1 MTRSRE
7 RVPRWRGALAGTLL
21 LTTLGLLFA
30 EYRLFAAALVP
41 LAYVAFGALS
51 SLSGGTAPTIERR
64 FEPTS
69 PPPGGTVE
77 VTLQVRNEGESALAD
92 VRIIDGVPDELA
104 VVEGSPRAALALRP
118 NEEATVTYSV
128 VAKRGDHAFD
138 DPAVRVGTASA
149 TDRVTMA
156 VAAEGETTLSCA
168 QSVSD
173 PPFGRAS
180 PRRVG
185 THTTD
190 SGGEGVEFHSTRE
203 YRPGDPLSR
212 IDWRRFGKT
221 GELTT
226 VRFREERAA
235 RTVVVVDARPVAR
248 TTPSAGYPNGAELS
262 AYAGE
267 RLYDALTAAGVATSV
282 TAVGIRDGDVPGGLP
297 ADELPWAASDG
308 AGSPRLVF
316 EAVGKAADRDDSE
329 MVPSDGVV
337 VEPSAEGDKTTTETL
352 GQDIHADSKYIGMS
366 GGSEDGDST
375 ASADGGATAATAGSS
390 ATTTT
395 GGSAVT
401 TDAPDAT
408 TDGGEADP
416 TIRRFLAR
424 LPADAQVVLVS
435 PVPDDWPVSL
445 ARSLSTR
452 GHELAVL
459 SPDVTDGSA
468 DDDSAMGDSSAG
480 DSPGRAVAATRRD
493 VRLWDLRTNG
503 AATVDWDVD
512 SPLDLALDRS
522 LKTLL

>member
-1 MTRSRE
+1 MTRTRE

-21 LTTLGLLFA
+21 LTTLGLLYA
-30 EYRLFAAALVP
+30 EHRLFAAALVP

-51 SLSGGTAPTIERR
+51 SLSGTTAPTVERS

-69 PPPGGTVE
+69 PPPGARVE
-77 VTLQVRNEGESALAD
+77 VSLRVRNEGESALAD
-92 VRIIDGVPDELA
+92 VRVIDGVPDELA

-118 NEEATVTYSV
+118 GEEATVSYSV
-128 VAKRGDHAFD
+128 VAKRGDHEFD
-138 DPAVRVGTASA
+138 DPAVRVRTASA
-149 TDRVTMA
+149 TDRVTAA
-156 VAAEGETTLSCA
+156 VEADGETTLSCA

-185 THTTD
+185 THATD

-221 GELTT
+221 GDLTT
-226 VRFREERAA
+226 VQFREERAA

-282 TAVGIRDGDVPGGLP
+282 TAVGLADGDLTGGLP

-308 AGSPRLVF
+308 SGSPRLVF
-316 EAVGKAADRDDSE
+316 EAAGRAADRDDPDA
-329 MVPSDGVV
+329 VPGDGAVV
-337 VEPSAEGDKTTTETL
+337 RPPNEAEEKHIGVPEGSIYGEET
-352 GQDIHADSKYIGMS
+352 GKDVSTAADADST
-366 GGSEDGDST
+366 T
-375 ASADGGATAATAGSS
+375 A
-390 ATTTT
+390 
-395 GGSAVT
+395 
-401 TDAPDAT
+401 
-408 TDGGEADP
+408 TDGGDADRS
-416 TIRRFLAR
+416 IRRLLAR

-435 PVPDDWPVSL
+435 PVPDDWPASL

-452 GHELAVL
+452 GHDLAVL
-459 SPDVTDGSA
+459 SPDVTGGSSGGELA
-468 DDDSAMGDSSAG
+468 VGESAG
-480 DSPGRAVAATRRD
+480 DPSPGRTVAATHRAI
-493 VRLWDLRTNG
+493 RLWDLRTNG
-503 AATVDWDVD
+503 ATTVDWDVD
-512 SPLDLALDRS
+512 DPLDLALERS